1 MAEKISRRDF
11 LKLAGALSLA
21 SQLPQFLIEPEPSKR
36 ADGAP
41 NVLIIVFDAFSAR
54 HISLYGYE
62 RETTPHL
69 ARLAER
75 GTVYHNHYAGGNFT
89 YPGTASL
96 LTGTYPWKHRGFNPD
111 HGIDAAYKTQNIF
124 SLFDGFYRIS
134 YTHNLVAH
142 NLLRQMQDQIDQ
154 LKPRQELYLDH
165 DIISSVLFQN
175 DEDTASISWWQS
187 FISKGGKST
196 YSLYLSHL
204 YNHFKEKK
212 IAQYADLYPRGL
224 PNIRDDN
231 YFLPE
236 TAIDWTLE
244 QISTLE
250 QPYLGYFHYLP
261 PHDPYLTRQE
271 FYDAFQ
277 DDGFKPVKKPNHTF
291 TLYRS
296 KKDLLDDRRWYD
308 EFTLLVDAEFG
319 RMFDHMEKN
328 GILDNTWVIFTSDHG
343 EMFERGIEKHY
354 HPALHQPVI
363 QIPLLIFEPGQRE
376 RKDVFAP
383 TSAVDI
389 LPTMLHATGQEIP
402 DWIEGN
408 ILPPYQTYTPEDEP
422 SVYALE
428 AKDSVKYGDIT
439 PASAM
444 IVKGEYKL
452 TYYYGYKQLADRGPL
467 VELYDIQNDPEE
479 LEDLTT
485 SHPLIATELL
495 EELKTKI
502 KPASK

>member
-1 MAEKISRRDF
+1 MAKNISRRDF

-36 ADGAP
+36 ANGSP
-41 NVLIIVFDAFSAR
+41 NILILVFDAFSAR
-54 HISLYGYE
+54 HISLYGYD

-75 GTVYHNHYAGGNFT
+75 GTVYHNHYASGNFT

-111 HGIDAAYKTQNIF
+111 NGIDPAYKTKNIF

-142 NLLRQMQDQIDQ
+142 NLLRQMQKQIDH

-175 DEDTASISWWQS
+175 DEDTATISWWQS
-187 FISKGGKST
+187 FVKNGGKST

-204 YNHFKEKK
+204 FNYFKEKK
-212 IAQYADLYPRGL
+212 ITQYKDLYPLGV

-231 YFLPE
+231 FFLPE

-244 QISTLE
+244 QISTIQ

-271 FYDAFQ
+271 FYDTFQ
-277 DDGFKPVKKPNHTF
+277 DDGFRPIKKRNHVF
-291 TLYRS
+291 SQFRS
-296 KKDLLDDRRWYD
+296 YKNLLHDRKAYD
-308 EFTLLVDAEFG
+308 EFILLVDAEFG
-319 RMFDHMEKN
+319 RMFDQMEDT
-328 GILDNTWVIFTSDHG
+328 GQLDNTWVIMTSDHG

-363 QIPLLIFEPGQRE
+363 QVPMLVFEPGQKARN
-376 RKDVFAP
+376 DIFDP

-389 LPTMLHATGQEIP
+389 LPTMLHLTGQDIP
-402 DWIEGN
+402 GWIEGN
-408 ILPPYQTYTPEDEP
+408 ILPPYKAYAPGDEP

-428 AKDSVKYGDIT
+428 AKDSKKYGEIT

-452 TYYYGYKQLADRGPL
+452 TYYYGYKQLEESGPL
-467 VELYDIQNDPEE
+467 IELFNIQNDPEE
-479 LEDLTT
+479 LEDLTST
-485 SHPLIATELL
+485 HPNIANQLL
-495 EELKTKI
+495 EELKIKLKI
-502 KPASK
+502 SE